1 MTWTRIAN
9 SALPF
14 KLLIAQVSWKFLA
27 GKFGTLE
34 SHIREQ
40 IVDYECQILEDCVP
54 LTVTE
59 PDDDDEDEDVDTEED
74 DDEDDD
80 EALDGSEE
88 LEFDS
93 LDEDTE
99 ME

>member
-27 GKFGTLE
+27 GKFSTLE

-59 PDDDDEDEDVDTEED
+59 TDDEDEDVDTEEE
-74 DDEDDD
+74 EDDD
-80 EALDGSEE
+80 EAMDDSKE

-93 LDEDTE
+93 LGDETE